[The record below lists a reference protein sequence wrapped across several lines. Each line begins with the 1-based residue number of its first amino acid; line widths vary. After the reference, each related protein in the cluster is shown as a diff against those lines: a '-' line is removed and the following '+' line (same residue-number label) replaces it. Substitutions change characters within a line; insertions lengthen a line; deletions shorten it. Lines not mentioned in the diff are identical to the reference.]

1 MYYAGE
7 STTILGEPLYQIS
20 HAITWL
26 IFLVIVNEF
35 ALSDMT
41 IFFCVG
47 DRLVMAD
54 MQIEEPSIFMTIC
67 ELCDFGEH
75 FVSSM
80 KINEFNVQ

>member
-1 MYYAGE
+1 M
-7 STTILGEPLYQIS
+7 
-20 HAITWL
+20 
-26 IFLVIVNEF
+26 VNESV
-35 ALSDMT
+35 LSDTM

-54 MQIEEPSIFMTIC
+54 MQIDEPLIFMTIH
-67 ELCDFGEH
+67 ELCDIGEH